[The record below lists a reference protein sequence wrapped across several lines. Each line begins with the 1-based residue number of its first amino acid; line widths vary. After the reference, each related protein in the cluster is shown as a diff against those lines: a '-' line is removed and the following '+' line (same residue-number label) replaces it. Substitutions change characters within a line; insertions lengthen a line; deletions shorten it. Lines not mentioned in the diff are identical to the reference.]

1 MKLIDGNSGDFETKS
16 SYSVTISAAD
26 DASHSASLTYTINVT
41 DVNEGPT
48 AVALSASAIDE
59 NSAGA
64 GGYDGDFQHIYNNL
78 KIFLNNDLATSISHS
93 DYLDSRPPTSYI
105 LHELLNPFV
114 LDEIFDFNSSIK
126 C

>member
-1 MKLIDGNSGDFETKS
+1 MKNYNLYKFTHIILIVLAIA
-16 SYSVTISAAD
+16 SYFFGF
-26 DASHSASLTYTINVT
+26 YF
-41 DVNEGPT
+41 
-48 AVALSASAIDE
+48 DE

-105 LHELLNPFV
+105 LH
-114 LDEIFDFNSSIK
+114 
-126 C
+126 